1 VGPVTPD
8 DVLTRPAEPPDA
20 VVRYADHD
28 DGVID
33 LYLPPREARPDAG
46 LPLVVFLHGGF
57 WRQRYDRSH
66 GRPLAND
73 LAARGFAVALP
84 EYRRVGGAGGW
95 PTTAQDVEDALVA
108 LPGLLDGLGVATTTT
123 TLAGHSAG
131 GHLVLWLAN
140 QPVAATVQRVV
151 ALAPV
156 GNLRRAAEHSTG
168 GGAVADL
175 LDGMPDQVPEA
186 YDAADP
192 ATRMRT
198 RPPCEVVVVHGDGDE
213 NVPVESSR
221 GLRSRFDWL
230 DYRELAGVDHFA
242 VIDPMSEAWPTV
254 LDAIR

>member
-1 VGPVTPD
+1 VDHGTAD

-20 VVRYADHD
+20 VVRYAEHD

-57 WRQRYDRSH
+57 WRQRYDRAH
-66 GRPLAND
+66 GRPLAED
-73 LAARGFAVALP
+73 LVARGFAVALP

-95 PTTAQDVEDALVA
+95 PTTAQDVEAALVA
-108 LPGLLDGLGVATTTT
+108 LPGLLDGLGVATTST

-131 GHLVLWLAN
+131 GHLALWLAN

-175 LDGMPDQVPEA
+175 LGGTPAQVPQA

-192 ATRMRT
+192 ATRMRA
-198 RPPCEVVVVHGDGDE
+198 RPPCEVFVVHGDRDE
-213 NVPVESSR
+213 SVPVESSR
-221 GLRSRFDWL
+221 GLRNRFDWL
-230 DYRELAGVDHFA
+230 DFRELAGVDHFA
-242 VIDPMSEAWPTV
+242 VIDPLCDAWLAV
-254 LDAIR
+254 LDVIA